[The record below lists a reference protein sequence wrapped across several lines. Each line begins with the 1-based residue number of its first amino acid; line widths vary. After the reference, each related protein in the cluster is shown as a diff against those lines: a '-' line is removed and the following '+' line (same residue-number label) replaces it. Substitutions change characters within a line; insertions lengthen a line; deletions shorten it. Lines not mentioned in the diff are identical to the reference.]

1 MKSAQRD
8 ERVGVFLDGL
18 DEDGAIGGAC
28 GAQAAETEGSPAG
41 ADECDDE
48 RRGVNG
54 WDVWGRE

>member
-1 MKSAQRD
+1 MYKRQ
-8 ERVGVFLDGL
+8 

-28 GAQAAETEGSPAG
+28 GAQAAENEGSPAG